1 MAKTAI
7 EKSLVQFNGCD
18 ERFFNREI
26 ALDESNRDD
35 NDDDDDEACENMAT
49 KIYPFLR
56 TEEQVADILKH
67 SKEQFLGLVVFTFA
81 DPTLRE
87 NTTRM
92 CELSGMQYVDLLGPM
107 LDAMTVFFER
117 PSRGFSRPD
126 KPPNSL
132 RALSDSYYRKIE
144 AVEFTLKCDDGRSP
158 HLLEQA
164 DVVLLGVS
172 RTGKT
177 PLSVVIS
184 QTMGLKVA
192 NVPLVVD
199 LSPPKQ
205 LTELDP
211 RRVFCLTLSP
221 RELQRIR
228 RNRIRRELS
237 RQKSDDAL
245 PAGAT
250 RSTYA
255 DPDYLQRD
263 LAHARDIAVAYGFT
277 EVRTGPPRPSSPL
290 HGHVSPSWMS
300 LPAALRRLT

>member
-26 ALDESNRDD
+26 SLDGNNRGDDDD
-35 NDDDDDEACENMAT
+35 NNYDDDDDEACENMAT
-49 KIYPFLR
+49 QIYPFLR
-56 TEEQVADILKH
+56 TEEQVADILKR
-67 SKEQFLGLVVFTFA
+67 SKEQFQGLVAFTFA

-87 NTTRM
+87 KTTRM
-92 CELSGMQYVDLLGPM
+92 CELSGIQYVDLLGPM

-117 PSRGFSRPD
+117 PSRGFTRPD

-132 RALSDSYYRKIE
+132 RALSDFYYRKIE

-158 HLLEQA
+158 HLLDQA

-184 QTMGLKVA
+184 QSMGLKVS

-199 LSPPKQ
+199 LPPPKQ
-205 LTELDP
+205 LAELDP

-228 RNRIRRELS
+228 RNRIRRELA
-237 RQKSDDAL
+237 RQKTDDAL
-245 PAGAT
+245 PTGAT

-263 LAHARDIAVAYGFT
+263 LAHARDIAVAHGFT
-277 EVRTGPPRPSSPL
+277 EVSTCQARPLPRPLPPL
-290 HGHVSPSWMS
+290 TVMN
-300 LPAALRRLT
+300 A